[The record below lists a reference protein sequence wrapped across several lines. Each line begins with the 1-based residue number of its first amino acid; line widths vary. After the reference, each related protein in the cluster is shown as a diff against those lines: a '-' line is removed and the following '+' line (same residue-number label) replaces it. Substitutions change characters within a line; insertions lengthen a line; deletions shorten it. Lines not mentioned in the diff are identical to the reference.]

1 MIKNKD
7 MEVLSKEKMKT
18 YMEYCRDNKSTVI
31 CYCGNIVEVKLT
43 PYFYDEKECDVYFAA
58 LCPKCGEL
66 IIVKE

>member
-1 MIKNKD
+1 

-18 YMEYCRDNKSTVI
+18 YMEYCRDNTSTVF
-31 CYCGNIVEVKLT
+31 CDCGNIVEVKLT
-43 PYFYDEKECDVYFAA
+43 PYFYDEKEFDVYFAA